1 MLLILENIII
11 YTYGT
16 LVGYELNE
24 DSIGLNLIS
33 SGPPKWVEDKYL
45 TPERKAAAAKRRE
58 ERIKQREEQAVASEF
73 VAEQYYEHIMLDYQQ
88 LAPTT
93 AILPLG
99 VYASP
104 RNTPMAVGGAAM
116 SPFQSPMSSASP
128 SGISVM
134 IPPRGSPSSPIV
146 HLPLSYYYSSSALP
160 PRTLRK
166 KRLPPP
172 TDFVYAMFASLSQQ
186 QHNAYEMSHSLPSS
200 SVV

>member
-73 VAEQYYEHIMLDYQQ
+73 VAEQYYEHHVRLSAISTNYSNITIGSICI
-88 LAPTT
+88 TT
-93 AILPLG
+93 
-99 VYASP
+99 
-104 RNTPMAVGGAAM
+104 
-116 SPFQSPMSSASP
+116 
-128 SGISVM
+128 
-134 IPPRGSPSSPIV
+134 
-146 HLPLSYYYSSSALP
+146 
-160 PRTLRK
+160 
-166 KRLPPP
+166 
-172 TDFVYAMFASLSQQ
+172 
-186 QHNAYEMSHSLPSS
+186 
-200 SVV
+200 